1 MDVRVR
7 EAGVGDA
14 EAIAPLLAQLGYPS
28 SVQQIR
34 RRLMR
39 LASTASDT
47 VLVAEADDD
56 VGVVVGVAVLHVSW
70 MIHMDR
76 PTGRL
81 MMIVVDESSRGEGI
95 GRALVEECCTRAET
109 LRCAR
114 LELTSRLG
122 SEEAHTFYERVG
134 FERADKRYT
143 KPLG

>member
-7 EAGVGDA
+7 EASVGDA
-14 EAIAPLLAQLGYPS
+14 EAIAPLLAQLDYPS
-28 SVQQIR
+28 SVQQVR

-39 LASTASDT
+39 LGSTGSDT
-47 VLVAEADDD
+47 VLVAEADGK
-56 VGVVVGVAVLHVSW
+56 VAGIAVLHVSW

-81 MMIVVDESSRGEGI
+81 MTLVVDETNRGEGI
-95 GRALVEECCTRAET
+95 GRALVEECCVRAEQ

-114 LELTSRLG
+114 LELTSKLAR
-122 SEEAHTFYERVG
+122 EEAHTFYERVG
-134 FERADKRYT
+134 FEHTARRYT